1 MSSYA
6 LSLLLAVVACVIGG
20 ALGGIA
26 LARPGSVPGL
36 AGLAEGQT
44 ASTPRLSEGRA
55 FGGLLVLS
63 HAGAALYLGYQ
74 PGIGAAM
81 ALVLALAWFG
91 AALGRVASL
100 LIDGA
105 GGRFNLGNLVFEV
118 LIGITLSLPFFNAG
132 RLVLRGGIIA

>member
-6 LSLLLAVVACVIGG
+6 LSLLLAVIACVIGG

-26 LARPGSVPGL
+26 LARPAQVLGL
-36 AGLAEGQT
+36 AGLAEGD
-44 ASTPRLSEGRA
+44 STPTPLLSEGRA

-74 PGIGAAM
+74 PGVGATM
-81 ALVLALAWFG
+81 AFALALAWFG
-91 AALGRVASL
+91 AALGRTASL
-100 LIDGA
+100 LIDRA

-118 LIGITLSLPFFNAG
+118 LIGVTLSLPFFNTG
-132 RLVLRGGIIA
+132 RLVLRGGMIA

>member
-6 LSLLLAVVACVIGG
+6 LSLLLAVIACVIGG

-26 LARPGSVPGL
+26 LARPGQAPRL
-36 AGLAEGQT
+36 AGLAEGEAAPT
-44 ASTPRLSEGRA
+44 TLLTEGRA

-81 ALVLALAWFG
+81 AFALALAWFG
-91 AALGRVASL
+91 TALGRAASL
-100 LIDGA
+100 LIDRD
-105 GGRFNLGNLVFEV
+105 GGRFNPGNLVFEV
-118 LIGITLSLPFFNAG
+118 LIGITLALPFLNPG

>member
-26 LARPGSVPGL
+26 LARPTQMLGL
-36 AGLAEGQT
+36 AGLADGE
-44 ASTPRLSEGRA
+44 AAPTPLLSEGRA
-55 FGGLLVLS
+55 FGGLLIVS

-74 PGIGAAM
+74 PSVGATM
-81 ALVLALAWFG
+81 AFVLALAWFG
-91 AALGRVASL
+91 AALGRAVSLRIDKAS
-100 LIDGA
+100 GK
-105 GGRFNLGNLVFEV
+105 FNLNNLVFEV

-132 RLVLRGGIIA
+132 RLVVRGGMLV

>member
-6 LSLLLAVVACVIGG
+6 LSLLLAVIACVIGG

-26 LARPGSVPGL
+26 LVRPVQGL
-36 AGLAEGQT
+36 GMVGLAEGE
-44 ASTPRLSEGRA
+44 AAPIPRLAEGRA

-81 ALVLALAWFG
+81 AFALGLAWFG
-91 AALGRVASL
+91 VALGRAASL
-100 LIDGA
+100 LIDKA

-118 LIGITLSLPFFNAG
+118 LIGATLALPFLNPG
-132 RLVLRGGIIA
+132 RLVLRGGMIA

>member
-1 MSSYA
+1 MS
-6 LSLLLAVVACVIGG
+6 VGG

-26 LARPGSVPGL
+26 LARPGQVLGL
-36 AGLAEGQT
+36 AGLAEGE
-44 ASTPRLSEGRA
+44 AAPTPLLAEGRA

-81 ALVLALAWFG
+81 AFALALAWFG
-91 AALGRVASL
+91 AALGRAASL
-100 LIDGA
+100 LIDQA

-118 LIGITLSLPFFNAG
+118 LIGVTLSLPFFSAG
-132 RLVLRGGIIA
+132 RLVLRGGMIA

>member
-26 LARPGSVPGL
+26 LARPGSVLGL
-36 AGLAEGQT
+36 AGLAEGDT
-44 ASTPRLSEGRA
+44 ASTPLLSEGRA

-74 PGIGAAM
+74 PGVGATM
-81 ALVLALAWFG
+81 AFVLALAWFG
-91 AALGRVASL
+91 AALGRTASL
-100 LIDGA
+100 LIDRA
-105 GGRFNLGNLVFEV
+105 GGRFNLGNLAFEV
-118 LIGITLSLPFFNAG
+118 LIGITLCLPFFSTG
-132 RLVLRGGIIA
+132 RLVLRGGMLV

>member
-26 LARPGSVPGL
+26 LARPGHVVGL
-36 AGLAEGQT
+36 AGLAEGET
-44 ASTPRLSEGRA
+44 APTPLLAEGRA

-63 HAGAALYLGYQ
+63 HAGAALYLGYL
-74 PGIGAAM
+74 PSVGAAM
-81 ALVLALAWFG
+81 AFVLALAWFG
-91 AALGRVASL
+91 AALGRTVSL
-100 LIDGA
+100 LVDRA
-105 GGRFNLGNLVFEV
+105 GGKFNLSNLAFEV

-132 RLVLRGGIIA
+132 RLIVRGGMLV

>member
-6 LSLLLAVVACVIGG
+6 LSLLLAVIACVIGG

-26 LARPGSVPGL
+26 LARPAQAPRL
-36 AGLAEGQT
+36 AGLAEDE
-44 ASTPRLSEGRA
+44 APPPPLLAEGRA

-81 ALVLALAWFG
+81 AFVLALAWFG
-91 AALGRVASL
+91 AALGRAVSL
-100 LIDGA
+100 LIDRA
-105 GGRFNLGNLVFEV
+105 GGPFNLGNLVFEM
-118 LIGITLSLPFFNAG
+118 LIGVTLSLPFFNTG
-132 RLVLRGGIIA
+132 RLVLRGGMIV